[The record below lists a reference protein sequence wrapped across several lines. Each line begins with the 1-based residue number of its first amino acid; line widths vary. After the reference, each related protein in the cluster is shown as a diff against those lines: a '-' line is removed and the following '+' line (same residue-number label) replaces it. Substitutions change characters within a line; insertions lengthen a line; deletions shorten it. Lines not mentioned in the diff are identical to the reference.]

1 MKKIALLLCLLCCS
15 GAFGQR
21 DDIKTL
27 LAKASKGDI
36 DAQAYLAFCYEKGNN
51 VPQSYPKAVLW
62 YESAAK
68 KGNAKAQTK
77 LGLLTYKGLG
87 TTQSYAK
94 AAEWFERAANQGA
107 C

>member
-1 MKKIALLLCLLCCS
+1 MKERGLIKTNTMKKIALLLCLLCCS

-36 DAQAYLAFCYEKGNN
+36 DAQAYLAFCYERGNN

-68 KGNAKAQTK
+68 RK
-77 LGLLTYKGLG
+77 
-87 TTQSYAK
+87 
-94 AAEWFERAANQGA
+94 R
-107 C
+107 